1 MQKKNRFIM
10 FTFLLFGTFF
20 YGQKS
25 VPQDEIKAKIE
36 IEKMEDIIKVV
47 GTAENKTGITKSASY
62 QLSVIKNSKDAS
74 GNQSNNKQEGVFT
87 LQPYEKIKLS
97 TTQVNSDVEVQV
109 IIMLIF
115 FNEEK
120 QVISKERIEL
130 NSEKKK

>member
-1 MQKKNRFIM
+1 MYKQIFPK
-10 FTFLLFGTFF
+10 TFRW
-20 YGQKS
+20 
-25 VPQDEIKAKIE
+25 
-36 IEKMEDIIKVV
+36 
-47 GTAENKTGITKSASY
+47 
-62 QLSVIKNSKDAS
+62 LSVIKNSKDAS

-130 NSEKKK
+130 NNEKKK